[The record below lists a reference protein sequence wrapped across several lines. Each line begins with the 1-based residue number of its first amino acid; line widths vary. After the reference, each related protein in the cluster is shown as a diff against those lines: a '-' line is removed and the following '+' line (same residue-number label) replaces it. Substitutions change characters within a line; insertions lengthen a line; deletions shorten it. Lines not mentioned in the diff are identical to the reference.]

1 VSDDNGRESEIAK
14 AVLFLQERDGVC
26 TPAAFVEYSRDESS
40 PLHSLFPWDDE
51 VAGELYR
58 IHKARHIIGR
68 VKIRCND
75 SETPAHVHVTITR
88 GDGTIRSGYAPIEVA
103 MSNED
108 MRRQIFA
115 EARAGLNGW
124 RKRLAAFDQASG
136 TVHLITEAIER
147 LRADE
152 EEEE

>member
-1 VSDDNGRESEIAK
+1 VSDNVRESEIAK
-14 AVLFLQERDGVC
+14 AVLFLQERDGLC
-26 TPAAFVEYSRDESS
+26 TPAAFVEYSRDEDS

-51 VAGELYR
+51 VAAELYR

-68 VKIRCND
+68 VKIQLSSD
-75 SETPAHVHVTITR
+75 ISTPAHVHVTIKR
-88 GDGTIRSGYAPIEVA
+88 GDGTIQNGYAPIEVA

-124 RKRLAAFDQASG
+124 RKRLAAFNQAVG
-136 TVHLITEAIER
+136 AVNLIAEAIEQ
-147 LRADE
+147 LRTE
-152 EEEE
+152 E